1 MIINVDVGDDVSTV
15 GWLPASRFL
24 HNLLSER
31 GYHGVCVEI
40 QDRNRYFQPSL
51 FPLSPGNEAVRS
63 YEAVRKAL
71 IEKVRKWLQ
80 NSWSMMS
87 VFKVGKDSAQA
98 MPKIVVMVQPLAKQ
112 RWWKIKKQ
120 MGKITALGIEFVIGS
135 CQSSIPLE
143 TPSNQPGHDLSVG
156 FTPWPK
162 LGCSIGVKG
171 EQGGG
176 TLGGFVILSCGGKLH
191 RRILMP
197 MSWNPQAQQEY

>member
-15 GWLPASRFL
+15 GWLPASQFL

-31 GYHGVCVEI
+31 GYRGVCVEI

-120 MGKITALGIEFVIGS
+120 MGKITPLGIEFVIGS
-135 CQSSIPLE
+135 CQSSPPLE
-143 TPSNQPGHDLSVG
+143 TPSVA
-156 FTPWPK
+156 T
-162 LGCSIGVKG
+162 
-171 EQGGG
+171 
-176 TLGGFVILSCGGKLH
+176 
-191 RRILMP
+191 
-197 MSWNPQAQQEY
+197 